1 MLLSGAV
8 PQDESAAPA
17 LPGTGTGRLVFDPD
31 GADFVEVAI
40 YDRASLMPG
49 AVILGP
55 AVIVEDET

>member
-1 MLLSGAV
+1 
-8 PQDESAAPA
+8 

-55 AVIVEDET
+55 AVTSSRTRPRLVDRL

>member
-1 MLLSGAV
+1 
-8 PQDESAAPA
+8 

-49 AVILGP
+49 AVIPGCSRLGQDLDRRQP
-55 AVIVEDET
+55 RL